1 MSGSAFSPYTM
12 AQAQVDRAAEQI
24 GLDAV
29 TTALL
34 REPMREIDFRV
45 PVRMDGG
52 GARIFRA
59 HRVHH
64 NDALGPA
71 KGGVRFHPAA
81 GPDVFRAKAM
91 WTTWRCALVDI
102 PLGGA
107 CGGIVCDPHGLSDAE
122 QERLCRG
129 WVRGLA
135 RCLGPDIDVPEPDL
149 ATNAQHMLW
158 MLDEFETIAMGKRPA
173 AFTGKPVG
181 LGGSLGRQE
190 AAGYGLVITVRE
202 ALKELGLAPDKASV
216 AIQGFG
222 AVGQHAAR
230 LFRRLGC
237 DIACVAAWDPREG
250 RARAFRREGGID
262 VDELAGVTDGFGT
275 IDSGRAAV
283 LGYEV
288 VGGEEW
294 LREPVD
300 VLVPA
305 ALEHEITAEK
315 ATQLPVRVRIV
326 AEGADGATTP
336 EADNVL
342 AARGVTVIPDFLA
355 NAGGV
360 TCSYF
365 EQVQSS
371 MNLYWRKEEVLAR
384 LDHTM
389 TDAFIAVSDTARRR
403 NLPLRDAAHVIAVS
417 RVAVACRGRG
427 WV

>member
-1 MSGSAFSPYTM
+1 MSVPAFSAYTM
-12 AQAQVDRAAEQI
+12 AQAQLDRAAGQL
-24 GLDAV
+24 GLDAA
-29 TTALL
+29 TTELL
-34 REPMREIDFRV
+34 REPMREISFRV
-45 PVRMDGG
+45 PVRMDD
-52 GARIFRA
+52 GATRLFHAFRI
-59 HRVHH
+59 HH

-81 GPDVFRAKAM
+81 GLDVFRAKAM
-91 WTTWRCALVDI
+91 WTTWRCALVGV

-107 CGGIVCDPHGLSDAE
+107 CGGAVCDPHGLSAAE

-135 RCLGPDIDVPEPDL
+135 RCLGPDVDVPEPDL
-149 ATNAQHMLW
+149 ATNAQDMLW
-158 MLDEFETIAMGKRPA
+158 MLDEYEVIVMGRRPA

-202 ALKELGLAPDKASV
+202 ALKEIGLDPGRARA

-230 LFRRLGC
+230 LFRRLGGEV
-237 DIACVAAWDPREG
+237 ACVAAWDPRAG
-250 RARAFRREGGID
+250 RALAFRREGGLD
-262 VDELAGVTDGFGT
+262 VDELAGVTDHFGT
-275 IDSGRAAV
+275 VDPERAAA

-288 VGGEEW
+288 LPGEAW
-294 LREPVD
+294 LAEPVD

-305 ALEHEITAEK
+305 ALDHEITGEK
-315 ATQLPVRVRIV
+315 AERLPPRVRIV

-336 EADNVL
+336 EADEILSRRDVK
-342 AARGVTVIPDFLA
+342 VIPDFLA

-360 TCSYF
+360 TCGYF
-365 EQVQSS
+365 EQVQSC
-371 MNLYWRKEEVLAR
+371 MNLYWQKEEVLSR

-389 TDAFIAVSDTARRR
+389 TEAYITVSDTAAKRH
-403 NLPLRDAAHVIAVS
+403 LSLRDAAHVIAIA
-417 RVAVACRGRG
+417 RVAAACRGRG

>member
-1 MSGSAFSPYTM
+1 MSAPAFNPYAM
-12 AQAQVDRAAEQI
+12 AQAQLDRAAGQL
-24 GLDAV
+24 GLDA
-29 TTALL
+29 TTTELL
-34 REPMREIDFRV
+34 REPLREISFRV
-45 PVRMDGG
+45 PVRMDDG
-52 GARIFRA
+52 RTSIFRA
-59 HRVHH
+59 FRIHH
-64 NDALGPA
+64 NDARGPA

-81 GPDVFRAKAM
+81 GVDVFRAKAM
-91 WTTWRCALVDI
+91 WTTWRCALVDV

-107 CGGIVCDPHGLSDAE
+107 CGGVVCDPHGLSAPE

-158 MLDEFETIAMGKRPA
+158 MLDEYEAIVMGRRPA

-202 ALKELGLAPDKASV
+202 ALKEIGLHPDKARA

-230 LFRRLGC
+230 LFRRLGGEV
-237 DIACVAAWDPREG
+237 ACVAAWDPREG
-250 RARAFRREGGID
+250 CALSFRREGGID
-262 VDELAGVTDGFGT
+262 VEELAGVTDLFGT
-275 IDSGRAAV
+275 VDRERAAA

-288 VGGEEW
+288 APGEGW
-294 LREPVD
+294 MFEPVD
-300 VLVPA
+300 VLIPA
-305 ALEHEITAEK
+305 ALEHEITGEK
-315 ATQLPVRVRIV
+315 AGRLPPRVRVV

-336 EADNVL
+336 DADEEL
-342 AARGVTVIPDFLA
+342 ARRDVKVIPDFLA

-360 TCSYF
+360 TCGYF
-365 EQVQSS
+365 EQVQAG
-371 MNLYWRKEEVLAR
+371 MNLYWQKEEVLSR

-389 TDAFIAVSDTARRR
+389 TDAYIAVSETAAKRC
-403 NLPLRDAAHVIAVS
+403 LSLRDAANVIAVA
-417 RVAVACRGRG
+417 RVAAACQGRS

>member
-1 MSGSAFSPYTM
+1 MSESAFSAYSM
-12 AQAQVDRAAEQI
+12 AQAQLDRAAAQV

-34 REPMREIDFRV
+34 REPMREFSLRV
-45 PVRMDGG
+45 PVRMDDGR
-52 GARIFRA
+52 ASLFRA
-59 HRVHH
+59 YRIHH

-81 GPDVFRAKAM
+81 GPDVLRAKAM
-91 WTTWRCALVDI
+91 WTTWRCALTDV

-107 CGGIVCDPHGLSDAE
+107 CGGIVCDPHGLSAAE

-135 RCLGPDIDVPEPDL
+135 RCLGPDVDVPEPDL
-149 ATNAQHMLW
+149 GTNAQHMLW
-158 MLDEFETIAMGKRPA
+158 MLDEYETIVMGRRPA

-190 AAGYGLVITVRE
+190 AAGFGLIITVRE
-202 ALKELGLAPDKASV
+202 ALKELGLHPDKARIAV
-216 AIQGFG
+216 QGFG
-222 AVGQHAAR
+222 VVGQHAAR
-230 LFRRLGC
+230 LFRRLGGEV
-237 DIACVAAWDPREG
+237 ACVAAWDPKEE
-250 RARAFRREGGID
+250 RALAFRREGGID
-262 VDELAGVTDGFGT
+262 VDELAGVTDLFGT
-275 IDSGRAAV
+275 VDRERAAT

-288 VGGEEW
+288 LPGQDW
-294 LREPVD
+294 LLQPVD

-315 ATQLPVRVRIV
+315 AGRLPPRARIV
-326 AEGADGATTP
+326 AEGADGATTA
-336 EADNVL
+336 EADEVL
-342 AARGVTVIPDFLA
+342 ADRGISVIPGFLA

-371 MNLYWRKEEVLAR
+371 MNLYWQKEEVLAR
-384 LDHTM
+384 LDHAM
-389 TDAFIAVSDTARRR
+389 TDAFIAVSDTARKRK
-403 NLPLRDAAHVIAVS
+403 LSLRDAALGIAVS
-417 RVAVACRGRG
+417 RVAGACRGRG